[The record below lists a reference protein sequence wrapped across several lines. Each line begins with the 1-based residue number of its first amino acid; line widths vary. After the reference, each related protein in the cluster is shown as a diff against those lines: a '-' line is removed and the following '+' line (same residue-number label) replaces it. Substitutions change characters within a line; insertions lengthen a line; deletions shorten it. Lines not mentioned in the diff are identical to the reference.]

1 MGTQYGKEH
10 LEQLFLRK
18 DPITILYVRSHLRLV
33 VDLQKNVKAMQSPGY
48 AHRVKIS
55 NLQEMAN
62 TIIYVQEHGYNTQT
76 ELKDA
81 FSKSQKQLDQATDRL
96 MEMNTDLKSINRQI
110 HYTGQYFAQKAIYT
124 EFLKAKNKG
133 RFRKEHPAEIQAYEE
148 ARDWLKSFYPD
159 GKMLPIKTL
168 KEQKASL
175 QEQIDQQKSSI
186 RSLKDLTQDLRTVDK
201 NVEAILHNQVPKKQ
215 KTREPEL

>member
-18 DPITILYVRSHLRLV
+18 DPIAILYIRSHLRLV

-81 FSKSQKQLDQATDRL
+81 FSESQKQLDQATYQL
-96 MEMNTDLKSINRQI
+96 MEMNADLKNINRQI

-133 RFRKEHPAEIQAYEE
+133 RFRKEHIAEIQAYEE

-168 KEQKASL
+168 K
-175 QEQIDQQKSSI
+175 
-186 RSLKDLTQDLRTVDK
+186 DK
-201 NVEAILHNQVPKKQ
+201 KPACRN
-215 KTREPEL
+215 R